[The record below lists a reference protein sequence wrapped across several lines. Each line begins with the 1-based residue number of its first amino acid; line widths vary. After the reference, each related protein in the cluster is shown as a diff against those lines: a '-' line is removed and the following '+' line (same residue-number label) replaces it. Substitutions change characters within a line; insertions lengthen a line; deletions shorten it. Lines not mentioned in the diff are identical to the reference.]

1 MPHLVLEYSDNIVES
16 DFMTLFQSCHKVLVQ
31 QLPTQ
36 LESCKSRALKHTT
49 YYIGDGKPQKAFV
62 IVNIRVMPGRSA
74 DTLQK
79 TGQALMDILKTH
91 FASSLKKTDCQI
103 TLEISEIGN
112 FYFKS

>member
-62 IVNIRVMPGRSA
+62 I
-74 DTLQK
+74 
-79 TGQALMDILKTH
+79 LKTH